1 MHKIDFAKLEGLWNQ
16 EWVLELVWQLD
27 ERYVKREE
35 LPPLIF
41 EEPEPQTRLSGT
53 MEQEVQPKAK
63 CEHPCHGLDPVSM
76 IVVAKMLS
84 ECPMCG
90 LPLTGK
96 EKKP

>member
-41 EEPEPQTRLSGT
+41 EEPDPQTRLSGT
-53 MEQEVQPKAK
+53 MEPEAQPKATCDHWSHNPGPGK
-63 CEHPCHGLDPVSM
+63 ELFHF
-76 IVVAKMLS
+76 AKPWKF
-84 ECPMCG
+84 CPMCG
-90 LPLTGK
+90 LPLAGK
-96 EKKP
+96 EE

>member
-41 EEPEPQTRLSGT
+41 EEPDPQTRLSGT
-53 MEQEVQPKAK
+53 MESEVQPND
-63 CEHPCHGLDPVSM
+63 CEHPCHEEPDHWHFYEGFRF
-76 IVVAKMLS
+76 
-84 ECPMCG
+84 CPWCG
-90 LPLTGK
+90 ILLTGK
-96 EKKP
+96 EE